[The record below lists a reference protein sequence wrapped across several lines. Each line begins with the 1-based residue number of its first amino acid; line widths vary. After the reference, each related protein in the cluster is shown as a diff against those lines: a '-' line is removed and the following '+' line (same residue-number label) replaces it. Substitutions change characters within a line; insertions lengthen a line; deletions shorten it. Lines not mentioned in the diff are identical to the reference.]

1 MVRSFFIVLVISS
14 SIAQADLFDFGDK
27 DSGTKIVT
35 LMDKIKALKMNDGP
49 EFEALFNQNIQG
61 IENALEE
68 DKRFCAGESVNK
80 QGKTLPAS
88 QKQFCMRELKKH
100 YLDATVT
107 IFEVKKKYL
116 EFIHQTQIRKLS
128 EIQIKLKADIE
139 KNF

>member
-1 MVRSFFIVLVISS
+1 MVRSFLICLVLSS
-14 SIAQADLFDFGDK
+14 PIAQADLFEFGDK
-27 DSGTKIVT
+27 KSGSTILT
-35 LMDKIKALKMNDGP
+35 LIDKIKSLKMNDGP

-68 DKRFCAGESVNK
+68 DKRFCSGESVNK
-80 QGKTLPAS
+80 EGKTLPAS
-88 QKQFCMRELKKH
+88 QKQFCMRELKKQ
-100 YLDATVT
+100 YLEATVT